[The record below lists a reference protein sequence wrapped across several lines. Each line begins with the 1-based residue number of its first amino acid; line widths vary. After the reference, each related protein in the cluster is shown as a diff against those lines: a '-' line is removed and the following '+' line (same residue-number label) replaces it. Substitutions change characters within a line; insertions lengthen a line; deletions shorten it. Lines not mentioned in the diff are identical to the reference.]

1 MNLKNIRQNTLG
13 KLLLNKYIWVG
24 TFFVVWM
31 VFLDTNSLLV
41 HLEMNEEIEKLEKR
55 RDYYKTEI
63 RSDKKGIKALQQ
75 PFQIEEYAR
84 KEFFMKRPDEDI
96 FIIEYKD
103 SLKD

>member
-55 RDYYKTEI
+55 RDYYKSEI
-63 RSDKKGIKALQQ
+63 RSNKKGIKALQQ